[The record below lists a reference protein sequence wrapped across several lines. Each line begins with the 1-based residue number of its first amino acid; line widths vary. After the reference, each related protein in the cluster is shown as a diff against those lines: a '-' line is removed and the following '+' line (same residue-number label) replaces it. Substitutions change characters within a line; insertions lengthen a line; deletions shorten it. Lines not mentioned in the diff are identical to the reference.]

1 MVGWEEIL
9 TRFVVWGAGKNGR
22 TLLNLLKAERI
33 AAFIDS
39 NREIQNT
46 EYKNIPIISYEK
58 YKKFYIQFP
67 VIIGPERAETEI
79 LELMRQDGIEWAFPF
94 QENLAA
100 IQGFL
105 LQAPLERLTE
115 RYCEGE
121 TIYIYGFCPLGILM
135 YDHFLKKGFRCCL
148 LLQNRMSERLKT
160 YINEKTEIKTE
171 RTSQVQHCQQRILLA
186 MCPEGED
193 ERWLLNGKL
202 KKENYYDLDKQDLY
216 FNPRIAK
223 LKNLHEGESC
233 FIVATGPSLKVKD
246 LDTLYEN
253 QAVCISMNGI
263 FKVFNQTRWRPE
275 YYVLSDLTG
284 GYIWKEIIRDLDV
297 KGKFIADVAWNFTE
311 DEISDNMYKWHFI
324 RQWEEGVL
332 PDFSDDFSR
341 RAYMGYT
348 VVYDGALQL
357 AAYMGFRKIYL
368 LGTDCCQYDDP
379 QKQHFISNYSSEVS
393 YLRIDKMMLAYQSAK
408 RYAELHGIEI
418 YNATRGGELE
428 IFERVDFNS
437 LF

>member
-121 TIYIYGFCPLGILM
+121 TIYIYGFCPWG
-135 YDHFLKKGFRCCL
+135 FLC
-148 LLQNRMSERLKT
+148 MT
-160 YINEKTEIKTE
+160 
-171 RTSQVQHCQQRILLA
+171 
-186 MCPEGED
+186 
-193 ERWLLNGKL
+193 
-202 KKENYYDLDKQDLY
+202 
-216 FNPRIAK
+216 
-223 LKNLHEGESC
+223 
-233 FIVATGPSLKVKD
+233 
-246 LDTLYEN
+246 
-253 QAVCISMNGI
+253 I
-263 FKVFNQTRWRPE
+263 F
-275 YYVLSDLTG
+275 
-284 GYIWKEIIRDLDV
+284 
-297 KGKFIADVAWNFTE
+297 
-311 DEISDNMYKWHFI
+311 
-324 RQWEEGVL
+324 
-332 PDFSDDFSR
+332 
-341 RAYMGYT
+341 
-348 VVYDGALQL
+348 
-357 AAYMGFRKIYL
+357 
-368 LGTDCCQYDDP
+368 
-379 QKQHFISNYSSEVS
+379 
-393 YLRIDKMMLAYQSAK
+393 
-408 RYAELHGIEI
+408 
-418 YNATRGGELE
+418 
-428 IFERVDFNS
+428 
-437 LF
+437 